1 MQRADDNRDSE
12 FGIGSG
18 IGIGFGHGFHCSRV
32 DIYNIATIEGLEG
45 RGSICIDA
53 GQRIGPKLTQK
64 LEKGIERWRRK

>member
-32 DIYNIATIEGLEG
+32 DI
-45 RGSICIDA
+45 CITLR
-53 GQRIGPKLTQK
+53 Q
-64 LEKGIERWRRK
+64 